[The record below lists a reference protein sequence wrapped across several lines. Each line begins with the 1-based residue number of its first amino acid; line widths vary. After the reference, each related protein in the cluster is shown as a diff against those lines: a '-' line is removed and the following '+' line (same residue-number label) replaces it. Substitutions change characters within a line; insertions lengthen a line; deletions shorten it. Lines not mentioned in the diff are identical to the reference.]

1 MSVLRVLSQTATGS
15 KAEREV
21 LGQWSG
27 WGALPQVFEDEPS
40 EPWARRTRQEM
51 ERLMTPV
58 EIDAAMRSTLNAHYT
73 TPEIASSMWQLADT
87 LGFGGGRV
95 LEPGCGPGVFMA
107 SAPAHARMVGVER
120 DPITAEVARRLHPT
134 AEIVQSALEDY
145 RHGGEP
151 FALVIGNVPFASTKP
166 FDTQFNQANRLA
178 LHNYVLTKS
187 LALSAPGALTI
198 AITSSFTL
206 DARNQS
212 QRALIGE
219 WGRFVGAVR
228 LPDRAF
234 LAQSGTQV
242 TTDIVVFRRRS
253 ERLLDPRDQGLE
265 IDQGEVPDWMSV
277 SGIRE
282 LGGRVGM
289 NKWFHDNPD
298 LVLGELADGGM
309 YRKDQLRVQLDP
321 GADLD
326 AMLEHAFGRLA
337 VLDAPTRDRMQAV
350 LAEPVIDLT
359 QAALPVTITPP
370 PTTQRRL
377 TAQDLPS
384 WAKQGSIFTD
394 PLTPRGFAQLVGD
407 EVVPYVPSSKK
418 DEPTLRAL
426 LALRNTMLDLITA
439 EVNDEPAGDIERLR
453 ARLGSDYD
461 TAVRRIGGPLNKY
474 KVTYSKPKKQGKEPF
489 ETRRYPRLG
498 GFRRDDPDYSALL
511 ALESYDSDTQTA
523 ARRAIFTTRQIRP
536 KRRPTSA
543 TSVAE
548 AVAMSMGE
556 TGQLSTRR
564 IASLL
569 EGSGIEVDGR
579 LEGHG
584 FRDPENPA
592 RWLFATHYL
601 SGNVRTKLDVARQ
614 AAIADPAFEANVS
627 ALEAVVP
634 SALVPEEI
642 SVRLGVS
649 WLNPKDITEFI
660 NDTLGSTS
668 GLEVFWHESSGW
680 ALEAPS
686 WSRSSVAMTQTWG
699 TTRKDALTIITA
711 GLTGKAIKVMDKDPE
726 GRRVLNKDETLAA
739 NQKLAELNEALADWC
754 WHKDPE
760 RADRLA
766 QRYNKAFRSYVP
778 PNHDGDWLNPVGL
791 VEGFELRPHQRQA
804 IARVI
809 VDGGALLAHAVGA
822 GKTAEMAT
830 AGMEMRRMG
839 LINKPLY
846 VVPNH
851 VVEQFG
857 AEIRQLFPNASVLVP
872 DQAERSKNRRP
883 ELIARIAAGD
893 WDAVVISHTTFT
905 SIPVNTQTELDYLD
919 DIVARTRDA
928 HTAASA
934 DGGGGKKTVKKI
946 AAALERAENDI
957 KKLRDN
963 PRDDSLTFEQLG
975 VDYLFVDEAHEF
987 KNLPVPC
994 ANAELGFGSGT
1005 GSRMAIDL
1013 DLKIKLLRRMRPDQR
1028 GVVTFATG
1036 TPIANRVAE
1045 LFVMQHYLQPEALE
1059 AAGIGSF
1066 DAWAAQFGRVVTDYE
1081 MVAGNT
1087 WKLKSRFASY
1097 QNLPE
1102 LQQILGTVADIQMA
1116 QDLDL
1121 PRPELVGD
1129 KPQTILLPATEE
1141 LARFSDRLAARAEAV
1156 SGYGSE
1162 DNMLAIMTEA
1172 RKAALDLR
1180 LVGVHQPFPSKAD
1193 SAAGR
1198 ITDIWVKHRDRTYVD
1213 VLTGELHPRTG
1224 GLQIVFCD
1232 QAVEGTKN
1240 TAGINLYRM
1249 LRDELVQA
1257 GMPAEGIEFIQNHKT
1272 PSKKAE
1278 LFNRCRDGRV
1288 SVLIGSTVA
1297 MGTGMNVQARAV
1309 ALHHMDPTW
1318 RPADIEQREGRAWRQ
1333 GNQNPEI
1340 EILRYATEK
1349 SFDVVMWQ
1357 TLERKAGF
1365 IAQVMRSGG
1374 GGGRVAEEMFDENKL
1389 SFAEVKSLATGDPK
1403 LIERMRLDRRHTDL
1417 ARLESTWAK
1426 QRVRLE
1432 SSIPRWRNRRVALAT
1447 RVDGLLDVAGRLTE
1461 QMNLT
1466 IGGQHFDTLKQADV
1480 EIRRLVRKLRTSDG
1494 SIVLGSLG
1502 GLAVEARRHV
1512 DAVDF
1517 TVGAHTAKL
1526 VTTLSIHDV
1535 VNEAQIGSRLLRLAR
1550 SAPSRAS
1557 DAETEIT
1564 RLGKE
1569 IKAGVTQLEKPFA
1582 KAAELAEVGLK
1593 LATLDAEIE
1602 AAQTAPVVAA
1612 DQPPQVTATVNENKR
1627 QLKGRSL

>member
-1 MSVLRVLSQTATGS
+1 
-15 KAEREV
+15 
-21 LGQWSG
+21 
-27 WGALPQVFEDEPS
+27 
-40 EPWARRTRQEM
+40 
-51 ERLMTPV
+51 MTPP

-73 TPEIASSMWQLADT
+73 TPEIASCMWRLADS
-87 LGFGGGRV
+87 LGFSGGRV
-95 LEPGCGPGVFMA
+95 LEPGCGPGVFMDQ
-107 SAPAHARMVGVER
+107 APTHARMLGIER

-134 AEIVQSALEDY
+134 AEIVQAALEDY

-166 FDTQFNQANRLA
+166 FDTQFNKSNRLA
-178 LHNYVLTKS
+178 LHNYAITKS

-206 DARNQS
+206 DARS
-212 QRALIGE
+212 EAQRALIGE
-219 WGRFVGAVR
+219 WGTFVGAVR

-242 TTDIVVFRRRS
+242 TTDIVAFRRRP
-253 ERLLDPRDQGLE
+253 ERLLDPTEQGLE
-265 IDQGEVPDWMSV
+265 ISRGEVPDWMSV
-277 SGIRE
+277 KGVEE
-282 LGGRVGM
+282 LGGRIGM
-289 NKWFHDNPD
+289 NQWFHDNPE
-298 LVLGELADGGM
+298 LVLGELAGGGM

-321 GADLD
+321 DADLD
-326 AMLEHAFGRLA
+326 AMLSHAFGRIA
-337 VLDAPTRDRMQAV
+337 TLDAPNRERLQDV

-359 QAALPVTITPP
+359 QPALPVTITEPVAK
-370 PTTQRRL
+370 RERL
-377 TAQDLPS
+377 VLEDLPV
-384 WAKQGSIFTD
+384 WAKQGSIFVD

-407 EVVPYVPSSKK
+407 VVVPYVPSSKK

-426 LALRNTMLDLITA
+426 LGLRTTMLDLITA
-439 EVNDEPAGDIERLR
+439 ELDDEPAGDIERLR
-453 ARLGSDYD
+453 TRLGTDYD

-474 KVTYSKPKKQGKEPF
+474 KVTYSTPKKEGDEPR

-536 KRRPTSA
+536 KQRPTTA

-556 TGQLSTRR
+556 TGQLDTTR
-564 IASLL
+564 ITELL
-569 EGSGIEVDGR
+569 EGSGVDIDSG
-579 LEGHG
+579 LGTQA
-584 FRDPENPA
+584 FRDPDDPE
-592 RWLFATHYL
+592 RWLFAPHYL
-601 SGNVRTKLDVARQ
+601 SGNVRSKLDVARQ
-614 AAIADPAFEANVS
+614 AAIGDPAFEANVT

-634 SALVPEEI
+634 TALVPEEI

-649 WLNPKDITEFI
+649 WLTPGDIREFI
-660 NDTLGSTS
+660 DDTIGSTS
-668 GLEVFWHESSGW
+668 GLEVFWHEQSGW

-686 WSRSSVAMTQTWG
+686 WQRNSVAMTQTWG
-699 TTRKDALTIITA
+699 TVRKDALTIITC
-711 GLTGKAIKVMDKDPE
+711 GLTGQAITVMDKDPDD
-726 GRRVLNKDETLAA
+726 RRVLNKDETLAA
-739 NQKLAELNEALADWC
+739 NQKLVEINTALADWC
-754 WHKDPE
+754 WHNNPV

-766 QRYNKAFRSYVP
+766 ARYNQAFRSYVP
-778 PNHDGDWLNPVGL
+778 PSHDGDWLDPVGL
-791 VEGFELRPHQRQA
+791 VEGFVLRPHQRQA

-822 GKTAEMAT
+822 GKTAEMA
-830 AGMEMRRMG
+830 AVGMEMRRMG
-839 LINKPLY
+839 LINKPLF

-857 AEIRQLFPNASVLVP
+857 AEVRQLFPNAAVLVP
-872 DQAERSKNRRP
+872 DQAERAKNRRS

-934 DGGGGKKTVKKI
+934 DGGGGKKTIKKI

-975 VDYLFVDEAHEF
+975 VDYLFVDEAHQF

-994 ANAELGFGSGT
+994 ANAELGFGSGS

-1045 LFVMQHYLQPEALE
+1045 LFVVQHYLQPAALE

-1066 DAWAAQFGRVVTDYE
+1066 DAWAAQFGSVVTDYE

-1116 QDLDL
+1116 EDLNL
-1121 PRPELVGD
+1121 PRPELVGG
-1129 KPQTILLPATEE
+1129 KPQTVLLPATQE
-1141 LARFSDRLAARAEAV
+1141 LARFSDTLAVRAEAV
-1156 SGYGSE
+1156 SGFGSE

-1180 LVGVHQPFPSKAD
+1180 LVGVRQPYPSKVDTVAE
-1193 SAAGR
+1193 R
-1198 ITDIWVKHRDRTYVD
+1198 IIDIWAKNRDRAYDD
-1213 VLTGELHPRTG
+1213 VLSGDLHPRTG

-1249 LRDELVQA
+1249 LRDELIQE

-1272 PSKKAE
+1272 PAKKAE

-1288 SVLIGSTVA
+1288 SVLIGSTTA
-1297 MGTGMNVQARAV
+1297 MGTGMNVQARAT

-1318 RPADIEQREGRAWRQ
+1318 RPADIEQREGRVWRQ

-1365 IAQVMRSGG
+1365 IAQIMQPRD
-1374 GGGRVAEEMFDENKL
+1374 GGGREAEEMFDENKL
-1389 SFAEVKSLATGDPK
+1389 SFAEVKSLATGNPK
-1403 LIERMRLDRRHTDL
+1403 LIEKMRLDRRHTDL

-1426 QRVRLE
+1426 QKVRLE
-1432 SSIPRWRNRRVALAT
+1432 ASIPRWRNRRVALAT
-1447 RVDGLLDVAGRLTE
+1447 RVDGLLDVAGRLADR
-1461 QMNLT
+1461 MDFT
-1466 IGGQHFDTLKQADV
+1466 IGGQRFDTLKEADV
-1480 EIRRLVRKLRTSDG
+1480 EMRRLARQMRSSDG
-1494 SIVLGSLG
+1494 SAVLGSLG
-1502 GLAVEARRHV
+1502 ALPIEVKRHI

-1526 VTTLSIHDV
+1526 VTTLSVEDL

-1557 DAETEIT
+1557 DAEN
-1564 RLGKE
+1564 RDH
-1569 IKAGVTQLEKPFA
+1569 Q
-1582 KAAELAEVGLK
+1582 VG
-1593 LATLDAEIE
+1593 
-1602 AAQTAPVVAA
+1602 
-1612 DQPPQVTATVNENKR
+1612 
-1627 QLKGRSL
+1627 